1 MARPEERRF
10 VFVTGKGGVGK
21 TTVTAALALSLA
33 ARGKRVL
40 IAMCNAKER
49 ISVLFGSEPV
59 GPEVTKVAENVFAV
73 NIDPERAINEYGL
86 MILKVR
92 AFHRAVFDNKYVRAF
107 FRGVPGLQEWAML
120 GKAWFHAVEKDE
132 SGRHTYDVVLLD
144 APATGHGLD
153 MLRVPKII
161 TEVAPAGVLR
171 RDAEL
176 AWAMFRDPKQ
186 SSVIVVTL
194 AEELPTT
201 ESIELIDSIQNELK
215 LPIREIVVNG
225 LVPQLFSEPERQELL
240 ANDELLGDEP
250 GEQAIAAASRRA
262 IRERAQSASL
272 KRLSELPFPKV
283 HLPLLFDGAGHPEA
297 ITHLAR
303 HFG

>member
-1 MARPEERRF
+1 MAPPEERRF

-21 TTVTAALALSLA
+21 TTVCAALALSLA

-49 ISVLFGSEPV
+49 VSVLFGSEPV
-59 GPEVTKVAENVFAV
+59 GPEVMQVAENVYAV

-92 AFHRAVFDNKYVRAF
+92 AFHRAVFDNKYVKAF

-171 RDAEL
+171 RDADL

-201 ESIELIDSIQNELK
+201 ESIELIDSIQNELQ
-215 LPIREIVVNG
+215 LPIGEVVVNG
-225 LVPQLFSEPERQELL
+225 LLPPLFSETERKELL
-240 ANDELLGDEP
+240 AKDGLIGDEP
-250 GEQAIAAASRRA
+250 GEQAIGAASRRA
-262 IRERAQSASL
+262 IRERVQAASL
-272 KRLSELPFPKV
+272 TRLSELPFKQV
-283 HLPLLFDGAGHPEA
+283 RLPLLFDGAGRPEA
-297 ITHLAR
+297 IHELAR

>member
-1 MARPEERRF
+1 MTRPEERRF

-21 TTVTAALALSLA
+21 TTVSAALALSLA

-49 ISVLFGSEPV
+49 VSTLFDSPPV
-59 GPEVTKVAENVFAV
+59 GKHVTPVADNVWAV
-73 NIDPERAINEYGL
+73 NIDPDTALDEYGL

-132 SGRHTYDVVLLD
+132 RGKPRFDVVLLD

-153 MLRVPKII
+153 MLRVPKVIVEI
-161 TEVAPAGVLR
+161 APAGVLR

-176 AWAMFRDPKQ
+176 AWAMFQDPSQ

-194 AEELPTT
+194 PEELPTT
-201 ESIELIDSIQNELK
+201 ESLELIESIETELE
-215 LPIREIVVNG
+215 LPIGEIVING
-225 LVPQLFSEPERQELL
+225 IFPPLFSEAERKALL
-240 ANDELLGDEP
+240 ASEPVPSDDPGD
-250 GEQAIAAASRRA
+250 QAIEAARRRALREEAQAASF
-262 IRERAQSASL
+262 EKL
-272 KRLSELPFPKV
+272 KKLPQPKIQLPF
-283 HLPLLFDGAGHPEA
+283 LFQGAGRPEA
-297 ITHLAR
+297 IIELAKR
-303 HFG
+303 LG

>member
-194 AEELPTT
+194 AEDLPTT

-215 LPIREIVVNG
+215 LPIGEIVVNG
-225 LVPQLFSEPERQELL
+225 LVPPLFSEPERQELL
-240 ANDELLGDEP
+240 AKDGLLGDEP
-250 GEQAIAAASRRA
+250 GEQAIAAAARRA
-262 IRERAQSASL
+262 IRERVQAASL
-272 KRLSELPFPKV
+272 ERLSKLPFPKV
-283 HLPLLFDGAGHPEA
+283 HLPLFFDGAGRPEA
-297 ITHLAR
+297 IAQLAR

>member
-1 MARPEERRF
+1 MTRPEERRF

-21 TTVTAALALSLA
+21 TTVSAALALSLA

-49 ISVLFGSEPV
+49 VSTLFGSAPV
-59 GPEVTKVAENVFAV
+59 GKEVIPVAENVWAV
-73 NIDPERAINEYGL
+73 NIDPDTALDEYGL

-120 GKAWFHAVEKDE
+120 GKAWFHAIEKDE
-132 SGRHTYDVVLLD
+132 RGKHRFDVVLLD

-161 TEVAPAGVLR
+161 VEIAPAGVLR

-176 AWAMFRDPKQ
+176 AWAMFQDPKQ

-194 AEELPTT
+194 PEELPTT
-201 ESIELIDSIQNELK
+201 ESLELIRSIETELK
-215 LPIREIVVNG
+215 LPIGEIVVNG
-225 LVPQLFSEPERQELL
+225 IFPSLFSEAEREALL
-240 ANDELLGDEP
+240 ASEASSQEP
-250 GEQAIAAASRRA
+250 GDQAIEAARRRA
-262 IRERAQSASL
+262 LRERSQSASL
-272 KRLSELPFPKV
+272 DKLARLPQPKIHLPF
-283 HLPLLFDGAGHPEA
+283 LFQGAAKPEA
-297 ITHLAR
+297 IAELAKR
-303 HFG
+303 FG

>member
-1 MARPEERRF
+1 MAPPEERRF

-21 TTVTAALALSLA
+21 TTVCAALALSLA

-49 ISVLFGSEPV
+49 VSVLFGSEPV
-59 GPEVTKVAENVFAV
+59 GPEVMQVAENVYAV

-92 AFHRAVFDNKYVRAF
+92 AFHRAVFDNKYVKAF

-171 RDAEL
+171 RDADL

-201 ESIELIDSIQNELK
+201 ESIELIDSIQNELQ
-215 LPIREIVVNG
+215 LPIGEVVVNG
-225 LVPQLFSEPERQELL
+225 LLPPLFSETERKELL
-240 ANDELLGDEP
+240 AKDGLIGDEP

-262 IRERAQSASL
+262 IRERVQAASL
-272 KRLSELPFPKV
+272 SRLSELPFKQV
-283 HLPLLFDGAGHPEA
+283 RLPLLFDGAGRPEA
-297 ITHLAR
+297 IHELAR